1 MSWTLL
7 FALEAQAGAPAPVKP
22 LTAAEQAAAAQE
34 PADGPGV
41 SLWFR
46 GVGEV
51 WDDPEIGRVYR
62 SSALMVGAG
71 LVVPVHEYVQVDL
84 EGAYQS
90 MSGSE
95 IDLLTDAQTGSGTSM
110 EIVPLSVLVE
120 GRMAFGDGSQMFF
133 GVGPTATLFKEESSV
148 WELEDQLVG
157 PIVSGTKLGGEAR
170 LGVRLATGILAS
182 TPDSIPRPGPQ
193 VDGLHVELY
202 AGRRFQKAETGFDL
216 AAWRGTFGLGVQF

>member
-1 MSWTLL
+1 MSWMLL
-7 FALEAQAGAPAPVKP
+7 ALEAHAGAPVPEKP
-22 LTAAEQAAAAQE
+22 LTTAELEALADQPE
-34 PADGPGV
+34 PLGV

-51 WDDPEIGRVYR
+51 WDDPDIGRVYR

-90 MSGSE
+90 MSGLE
-95 IDLLTDAQTGSGTSM
+95 IDLETEASSQNGTSM

-120 GRMAFGDGSQMFF
+120 GRMAFGGDHHLFLGA
-133 GVGPTATLFKEESSV
+133 GPTATLFKEESSS
-148 WELEDQLVG
+148 WDLDGSTVG
-157 PIVSGTKLGGEAR
+157 PVVSGTKLGGEAR
-170 LGVRLATGILAS
+170 LGVRMSTGILA
-182 TPDSIPRPGPQ
+182 PVGDSVPRPGPQ

-216 AAWRGTFGLGVQF
+216 AAWRATFGVGVQF